1 MKSGLWAVSLGWE
14 LAVPI
19 GAGAVLG
26 HYLDLRYHTG
36 HAVTLVLLFL
46 GVIAGYCNVV
56 RLVRRVIAR
65 DRYQAQREED
75 GVP

>member
-14 LAVPI
+14 LAVPN

-36 HAVTLVLLFL
+36 HAVTVVLLFL
-46 GVIAGYCNVV
+46 GVIVGYCNVV

-65 DRYQAQREED
+65 DRHQAHRKKG